1 MPRRYYQLLLLALSA
16 LVFGHAV
23 RAEIPTRDQIDK
35 AADLQLP
42 TDPAAV
48 IAVVG
53 QSPILFG
60 ELSPKVES
68 RIAEVLAKSG
78 QKVPED
84 QLFYARVNLTRGALA
99 QAIQNKM
106 MRELFL
112 LDQVATQSAEK
123 RRDADTMMQNKARQM
138 FFDSEVPELK
148 KQYNV
153 EELTELDRL
162 LREKASSLQ
171 ARQREFVDA
180 MLGHLY
186 IRSKV
191 EKDPNVTIAEIN
203 EYYET
208 HKDDYLHKARARWE
222 QLTALFSKFPSREAA
237 SQAIIE
243 MGREAYFGGNMQAV
257 AKLKSQEPF
266 ASKGGLHDWTEQ
278 GSLASST
285 LDDQI
290 FSIPTNKMSDIIEDA
305 DGLHIIRVLERDE
318 AGITTLANVQ
328 DEIRAKLR
336 QDKIT
341 KSQEALM
348 ESMRDRVAVWS
359 LFPEDIPGAKPM
371 PTKAATNSTFNNTTT
386 TLR

>member
-16 LVFGHAV
+16 LAFGRGM
-23 RAEIPTRDQIDK
+23 RAEIPTRDQIDQ
-35 AADLQLP
+35 AADMQLP

-84 QLFYARVNLTRGALA
+84 QLFYARLNLTRGALA

-148 KQYNV
+148 KQYEV
-153 EELTELDRL
+153 EDLTELDRL

-222 QLTALFSKFPSREAA
+222 QLSALFSKFPSREAA
-237 SQAIIE
+237 SQAITE

-257 AKLKSQEPF
+257 AKLKSQESF
-266 ASKGGLHDWTEQ
+266 ASKGGLHESTEK

-290 FSIPTNKMSDIIEDA
+290 FSLPTNKMSDIIEDA

-318 AGITTLANVQ
+318 AGLTTLANVQ
-328 DEIRAKLR
+328 DEIRAKLCQFCIQSCQIIKVFIQR
-336 QDKIT
+336 FDQT
-341 KSQEALM
+341 TQ
-348 ESMRDRVAVWS
+348 
-359 LFPEDIPGAKPM
+359 
-371 PTKAATNSTFNNTTT
+371 KA
-386 TLR
+386 

>member
-16 LVFGHAV
+16 LAFGRGM
-23 RAEIPTRDQIDK
+23 RAEIPTRDQIDQ
-35 AADLQLP
+35 AADMQLP

-153 EELTELDRL
+153 EDLTELDRL

-222 QLTALFSKFPSREAA
+222 QLSALFSKFPSREAA
-237 SQAIIE
+237 SQAITE

-266 ASKGGLHDWTEQ
+266 ASKGGLHEWTEK

-290 FSIPTNKMSDIIEDA
+290 FSLPTNKMSDIIEDA

-318 AGITTLANVQ
+318 AGLTTLANVQ

-359 LFPEDIPGAKPM
+359 LYPEDIPGAKPL
-371 PTKAATNSTFNNTTT
+371 PTKAATNPTFNNTTT

>member
-1 MPRRYYQLLLLALSA
+1 MPRRYYQVMLLVLSA
-16 LVFGHAV
+16 LTFGHEV
-23 RAEIPTRDQIDK
+23 RSEIPTRDQIDQ
-35 AADLQLP
+35 AASEQLP
-42 TDPAAV
+42 TDPAAI

-84 QLFYARVNLTRGALA
+84 QLFYARVNLTRGSLA

-148 KQYNV
+148 KQYKV
-153 EELTELDRL
+153 EDLTELDRL
-162 LREKASSLQ
+162 LREKSSSLQ

-208 HKDDYLHKARARWE
+208 HKDDYFHKARARWE
-222 QLTALFSKFPSREAA
+222 QLTALFSKFPSRETA
-237 SQAIIE
+237 SQAITE

-266 ASKGGLHDWTEQ
+266 ANKGGLHEWTEQ
-278 GSLASST
+278 GSLASVT
-285 LDDQI
+285 LDEQI
-290 FSIPTNKMSDIIEDA
+290 FSLPTNKMSDIIEDA
-305 DGLHIIRVLERDE
+305 DGFHIIRVLERDE
-318 AGITTLANVQ
+318 AGLTTLANVQ

-336 QDKIT
+336 QEKIT

-348 ESMRDRVAVWS
+348 ESMRDRVPVWS
-359 LFPEDIPGAKPM
+359 LFPQDIPGAKPL
-371 PTKAATNSTFNNTTT
+371 PTQAAINSTPSNTTT